1 MSSFRIGDALRHPIG
16 SVSGNLQ
23 IGFALAAANDL
34 YDGGSR
40 FRVRIGLL
48 TLVGLRKQLE

>member
-1 MSSFRIGDALRHPIG
+1 MPSFRIGDALRHPIG

-34 YDGGSR
+34 YDGGRR
-40 FRVRIGLL
+40 FRVESVIL